1 MVVDFAELRSR
12 ILAGEED
19 ATEDAL
25 PTPLRTEL
33 REDNS
38 TLFSILFGGSL
49 LGVSMLDRAKHDGAI
64 FTTQNGNSYGP
75 LADALGFG
83 SLMFGLGRL
92 SRGLSAQDEI
102 NNYERLV
109 EEAENVVLAAEAE
122 VEELKAEAEEE
133 DEGEKERPEQ
143 LDLISKDWNTHIP
156 AGGLM
161 NFGGYGNTHGS
172 ALGQEPIFYRKSTS
186 DPFSF

>member
-38 TLFSILFGGSL
+38 TLFSILFGGAL
-49 LGVSMLDRAKHDGAI
+49 LGVSMMDRAKHDGAI

-109 EEAENVVLAAEAE
+109 EEAENIVLDAEAE
-122 VEELKAEAEEE
+122 VEETEAALIDAPDPVQSAFASATEFFRTSVLNTTKNLK
-133 DEGEKERPEQ
+133 
-143 LDLISKDWNTHIP
+143 
-156 AGGLM
+156 
-161 NFGGYGNTHGS
+161 
-172 ALGQEPIFYRKSTS
+172 
-186 DPFSF
+186 

>member
-1 MVVDFAELRSR
+1 MVVDFSELRNR

-49 LGVSMLDRAKHDGAI
+49 LGVSMMDRAKHDGAI

-109 EEAENVVLAAEAE
+109 EEAENIVTDGHPISPVFNNSEP
-122 VEELKAEAEEE
+122 KRII
-133 DEGEKERPEQ
+133 ERLTPP
-143 LDLISKDWNTHIP
+143 D
-156 AGGLM
+156 A
-161 NFGGYGNTHGS
+161 FV
-172 ALGQEPIFYRKSTS
+172 
-186 DPFSF
+186 

>member
-1 MVVDFAELRSR
+1 MVVDFSELRNR

-19 ATEDAL
+19 AKEDAL

-49 LGVSMLDRAKHDGAI
+49 LGVSMMDRVKHDGAI
-64 FTTQNGNSYGP
+64 FTTANGNSYGP
-75 LADALGFG
+75 IADVLGFG

-92 SRGLSAQDEI
+92 SRGLSAQNEI

-122 VEELKAEAEEE
+122 IDEMKAEAEEE
-133 DEGEKERPEQ
+133 DEKPKERPEQ
-143 LDLISKDWNTHIP
+143 LDLIGKDWNTHIP
-156 AGGLM
+156 AGGLVD
-161 NFGGYGNTHGS
+161 FGGYGNNHGT
-172 ALGQEPIFYRKSTS
+172 ALGQQPIFYRKSDS
-186 DPFSF
+186 NPFNF

>member
-1 MVVDFAELRSR
+1 MVVDFSELRNR

-38 TLFSILFGGSL
+38 TLFSILFGGAL
-49 LGVSMLDRAKHDGAI
+49 LGVSMMDRAKHDGAI

-75 LADALGFG
+75 LAAALGFG

-92 SRGLSAQDEI
+92 SRGLTAQDEI
-102 NNYERLV
+102 NNYEKLV

-122 VEELKAEAEEE
+122 VEEMKAEAEEE
-133 DEGEKERPEQ
+133 DEGEKKKPEQ
-143 LDLISKDWNTHIP
+143 LDLLTSDWSSHIP
-156 AGGLM
+156 AGGPID
-161 NFGGYGNTHGS
+161 FGGYGNNHGT
-172 ALGQEPIFYRKSTS
+172 ALGQEPIFYRKSNS
-186 DPFSF
+186 NPFSF

>member
-1 MVVDFAELRSR
+1 MVVDFSELRNR

-19 ATEDAL
+19 AREEAL

-102 NNYERLV
+102 NNYD
-109 EEAENVVLAAEAE
+109 EAFLTGTAAEITP
-122 VEELKAEAEEE
+122 VRSI
-133 DEGEKERPEQ
+133 DSVNFQTGENTKTFKFMSDFS
-143 LDLISKDWNTHIP
+143 DLVNNT
-156 AGGLM
+156 
-161 NFGGYGNTHGS
+161 N
-172 ALGQEPIFYRKSTS
+172 
-186 DPFSF
+186 